1 MKTYTFKFS
10 LVAAAIGATLTLGSV
25 MIAPAHAQSADGSLR
40 GEVVTSTDQSLA
52 GANITIRNLDTGYT
66 RSVTADNE
74 GRYRFARLP
83 VGTYE
88 VSASQDGYER
98 AVLEQVEVR
107 IGAATVVDLT
117 MTVGNV
123 ERISVSGARASSI
136 DTRSSES
143 GLNIS
148 AVQLERIPVP
158 RDLTSVATLA
168 PGVIGGERFGGI
180 SFGGSSVGENAIFLN
195 GLNISDVETGVGFS
209 SVPFAF
215 FKDFQ
220 VKTGGYSVEY
230 GRTTG
235 GVVSAVTKSGG
246 NEFEFGGEVYWQPD
260 SLRGEGKDF
269 YDGEGIRTVN
279 RSDQER
285 DSWRGNVWASGP
297 IIKDKLFFFALY
309 EPRDVSEQYGSL
321 AGNNIYD
328 ESSDDA
334 FWGGKVDWI
343 ISNNHTLELMG
354 FSDEQTI
361 NTDRFNDG
369 DFADT
374 TFLKRGGTNWSAT
387 YTGYLTDNFMVK
399 VLYGESE
406 RDYDLTN
413 TSGLECNRVYDNR
426 ISQHIGCTTSLRFD
440 RRLNTREALRI
451 DAEYTVGDHLIRFG
465 MDDET
470 RTTQMN
476 RRTTGPNGTYYSIY
490 ATTPGSEVN
499 GEIVPAGVDAYVQT
513 REIQTVGAY
522 PTDTKA
528 YYLEDIWSVTPDV
541 TITAGL
547 RWDEFNTYAADG
559 TPFLQVDDMLAPR
572 FGLAWDI
579 KGDGSAKF
587 FANAGRY
594 YFPIANGMAARS
606 AGGGVSNDV
615 LSHYILED
623 IIYEETPSGYTNAQ
637 PVLGAMLGQPN
648 SFGGSG
654 AGDFSDEVDND
665 LDPIYQDEL
674 IIGYEAMINENWNYG
689 VRGIYRNFHN
699 AIEDMRINVNVPGC
713 GNISGWVFANPGKE
727 LTLRREC
734 PDTGNVQNIAI
745 DLGQVQDYGFDLD
758 GDGNPDPIG
767 GDEVNRKY
775 YALEFVLDRQ
785 WDGLWQAHFSYTWSH
800 SYGNYEGSVNS
811 DTGNDIPGWTE
822 AGDNVIYINS
832 GWGNLP
838 NDRRH
843 QFKARGAYALSDNLT
858 VGANFSL
865 ISGAPINA
873 RGKGNPINSN
883 TYYYL
888 NYLCVSNCLN
898 AADNSEREFMYVPKG
913 FYGNTDWVA
922 QLDLNLNY
930 DVTINDVDLNF
941 GLDIFNVLNTQATTR
956 VDEYLATDVATRN
969 PSFGATVATQSPRY
983 VQLSAGFR
991 F

>member
-1 MKTYTFKFS
+1 MKTNTFKYS
-10 LVAAAIGATLTLGSV
+10 LVAAAIGATLTMSSALV
-25 MIAPAHAQSADGSLR
+25 APAHAQSADGSLR
-40 GEVVTSTDQSLA
+40 GEVVTATEQSLA
-52 GANITIRNLDTGYT
+52 GATITIRNLDTGYT
-66 RSVTADNE
+66 RSVTADAE

-83 VGTYE
+83 VGNYE
-88 VSASQDGYER
+88 VSAASDGFER
-98 AVLEQVEVR
+98 SVIDQVQVR
-107 IGAATVVDLT
+107 IGSATVVDLT
-117 MTVGNV
+117 MTAGDV
-123 ERISVSGARASSI
+123 ERISVSGGRLNTI
-136 DTRSSES
+136 DTRSTES

-148 AVQLERIPVP
+148 AAQLERIPVP
-158 RDLTSVATLA
+158 RDLTSVAQLA
-168 PGVIGGERFGGI
+168 PGVISGTRFGGI

-246 NEFEFGGEVYWQPD
+246 NEFEFGGEIYAIPD
-260 SLRGEGKDF
+260 ALRGEGKDF
-269 YDGEGIRTVN
+269 YDGQGIRTVN
-279 RSDQER
+279 RSDDET
-285 DSWRGNVWASGP
+285 DSVRGNIWASGP

-309 EPRDVSEQYGSL
+309 EPRDISAQYGSL
-321 AGNNIYD
+321 AGNNMYD
-328 ESSDDA
+328 ESTDDG
-334 FWGGKVDWI
+334 FWGGKIDWI
-343 ISNNHTLELMG
+343 ISADHTVEVMG
-354 FSDEQTI
+354 FSDARTI
-361 NTDRFNDG
+361 ETERFNNG
-369 DFADT
+369 TYADT
-374 TFLKRGGTNWSAT
+374 SFLDAGGTNWSAT
-387 YTGYLTDNFMVK
+387 YTGYLTDNLMVK

-413 TSGLECNRVYDNR
+413 TSGLECSRVYDAR
-426 ISQHIGCTTSLRFD
+426 ISSQIGCTTSLRFD
-440 RRLNTREALRI
+440 RRLNTRDALRI
-451 DAEYTVGDHLIRFG
+451 DAEYTMGDHLIRFG

-470 RTTQMN
+470 RTTEMN

-490 ATTPGSEVN
+490 ETTPGSEVN
-499 GEIVPAGVDAYVQT
+499 GAIVPDGVTAYVQT
-513 REIQTVGAY
+513 RQIETVGAY

-528 YYLEDIWSVTPDV
+528 FYLEDIWSITPNV

-547 RWDEFNTYAADG
+547 RWDEFTTDAADG
-559 TPFLQVDDMLAPR
+559 TPFLEVDDMLAPR
-572 FGLAWDI
+572 FGVAWDI
-579 KGDGSAKF
+579 NGDGTSKF

-623 IIYEETPSGYTNAQ
+623 LITETTPSGYTNVQ
-637 PVLGAMLGQPN
+637 PVLGDMLGQPN

-674 IIGYEAMINENWNYG
+674 IIGYEAMINDDWNYG
-689 VRGIYRNFHN
+689 VRGIYRDFNN
-699 AIEDMRINVNVPGC
+699 AIEDMKINVDVAGC

-727 LTLRREC
+727 LTLRRNCSE
-734 PDTGNVQNIAI
+734 TGTVQDITI
-745 DLGQVQDYGFDLD
+745 DLGEVQEYGFDLD

-767 GDEVNRKY
+767 GDAVKRKY
-775 YALEFVLDRQ
+775 YALEFVLDRV
-785 WDGLWQAHFSYTWSH
+785 WDGVWQAHFQYTWSH

-822 AGDNVIYINS
+822 AGDNVMYINS
-832 GWGNLP
+832 GWGDLP

-843 QFKARGAYALSDNLT
+843 QFKARGAYALTDNLT

-865 ISGAPINA
+865 ISGKPINA
-873 RGKGNPINSN
+873 RAKGNPLNSN

-888 NYLCVSNCLN
+888 NYLCIDNCLD

-930 DVTINDVDLNF
+930 DVVVNDIDLNF
-941 GLDIFNVLNTQATTR
+941 GLDIFNVFNTQAATN
-956 VDEYLATDVATRN
+956 VNEYIATDVATRN
-969 PSFGATVATQSPRY
+969 PSFLSTTATQTPRY
-983 VQLSAGFR
+983 IQLSAGFR

>member
-1 MKTYTFKFS
+1 MKTYTFKYS
-10 LVAAAIGATLTLGSV
+10 LVAAAIGATLTFGAAMV
-25 MIAPAHAQSADGSLR
+25 APAHAQSADGSLR
-40 GEVVTSTDQSLA
+40 GEVVTATDQSLA
-52 GANITIRNLDTGYT
+52 GATITIRNLDTGYT
-66 RSVTADNE
+66 RSVTADSE

-88 VSASQDGYER
+88 VSASSEGYER
-98 AVLEQVEVR
+98 AVLEQVQVR
-107 IGAATVVDLT
+107 IGSATVVDLT
-117 MTVGNV
+117 MNLGDV
-123 ERISVSGARASSI
+123 ERISVSGARASTI

-215 FKDFQ
+215 YKDFQ

-246 NEFEFGGEVYWQPD
+246 NEFEFGGEIYWQPD

-269 YDGEGIRTVN
+269 YDVEGIRTVN
-279 RSDQER
+279 RSDEER

-334 FWGGKVDWI
+334 FWGGKIDWI
-343 ISNNHTLELMG
+343 INSDHTVELMG
-354 FSDEQTI
+354 FSDGQTVV
-361 NTDRFNDG
+361 TDRFSDG
-369 DFADT
+369 DYADSS
-374 TFLKRGGTNWSAT
+374 FLKSGGTNWSAT
-387 YTGYLTDNFMVK
+387 YTGYLTDNLMVK

-413 TSGLECNRVYDNR
+413 TSGLECNRVYDTR

-440 RRLNTREALRI
+440 RRLNTRDALRI
-451 DAEYTVGDHLIRFG
+451 DAEYTMGDHLIRFG

-470 RTTQMN
+470 RTTQMD
-476 RRTTGPNGTYYSIY
+476 RRTTGPNGTYYTIY
-490 ATTPGSEVN
+490 ETTPGSEVN
-499 GEIVPAGVDAYVQT
+499 GEIVPDGVNAYVQT
-513 REIQTVGAY
+513 RQIQTVGAY

-528 YYLEDIWSVTPDV
+528 FYLEDVWSVTPDV
-541 TITAGL
+541 TVTAGL

-559 TPFLQVDDMLAPR
+559 TPFLEVDDMLAPR
-572 FGLAWDI
+572 FGFAWDLN
-579 KGDGSAKF
+579 GDGSAKL
-587 FANAGRY
+587 FANLGRY

-623 IIYEETPSGYTNAQ
+623 IVFEETSSGYTNAQ
-637 PVLGAMLGQPN
+637 PVLGDMLGDPN

-674 IIGYEAMINENWNYG
+674 IVGYEAMINDNWNYG
-689 VRGIYRNFHN
+689 VRGIYRDFNN
-699 AIEDMRINVNVPGC
+699 AIEDMKINVNVPGC

-727 LTLRREC
+727 LTLRRMC
-734 PDTGNVQNIAI
+734 PDTNTVQNITI

-767 GDEVNRKY
+767 GDQVKRKY
-775 YALEFVLDRQ
+775 YALEFVLDRE

-843 QFKARGAYALSDNLT
+843 QFKARGAYALTENLT
-858 VGANFSL
+858 LGANFSL

-888 NYLCVSNCLN
+888 NYLCVDNCVG

-913 FYGNTDWVA
+913 FYGTTDWVA

-941 GLDIFNVLNTQATTR
+941 GLDMFNVLNTQSTTR

>member
-1 MKTYTFKFS
+1 MKTYTFKYS
-10 LVAAAIGATLTLGSV
+10 LVAAAIGATLTLGSAMV
-25 MIAPAHAQSADGSLR
+25 APAYAQSADGSLR
-40 GEVVTSTDQSLA
+40 GEVVTTADQSLA
-52 GANITIRNLDTGYT
+52 GATITIRNLDTGYT
-66 RSVTADNE
+66 RSVTADEE

-88 VSASQDGYER
+88 VSASSEGYER
-98 AVLEQVEVR
+98 TVLEQVQVR
-107 IGAATVVDLT
+107 IGSATVVDVT
-117 MTVGNV
+117 MTVGNI
-123 ERISVSGARASSI
+123 ETISVTGARASAI

-148 AVQLERIPVP
+148 AAQLERIPVP

-215 FKDFQ
+215 YKDFQ

-246 NEFEFGGEVYWQPD
+246 NEFEFGGEMYWQPD

-269 YDGEGIRTVN
+269 YDVEGIRTVN
-279 RSDQER
+279 RSDDER

-334 FWGGKVDWI
+334 FWGGKIDWI
-343 ISNNHTLELMG
+343 INANHTLELMG
-354 FSDEQTI
+354 FSDEQTVS
-361 NTDRFNDG
+361 TERFNEG
-369 DFADT
+369 DYADT
-374 TFLKRGGTNWSAT
+374 SFLKRGGTNWSAT
-387 YTGYLTDNFMVK
+387 YTGYITDNLMVK

-451 DAEYTVGDHLIRFG
+451 DAEYTLGDHLIRFG

-470 RTTQMN
+470 RTTEMN

-499 GEIVPAGVDAYVQT
+499 GEIVPDGVDAYVQT

-528 YYLEDIWSVTPDV
+528 FYLEDIWSITPEV

-559 TPFLQVDDMLAPR
+559 TPFLQVDDMMAPR
-572 FGLAWDI
+572 FGAAWDI
-579 KGDGSAKF
+579 NGDGSAKL

-623 IIYEETPSGYTNAQ
+623 VIYEETASGYINAQ
-637 PVLGAMLGQPN
+637 PILGDMLGEPN

-654 AGDFSDEVDND
+654 AGDFLDEVDND

-674 IIGYEAMINENWNYG
+674 IVGYEAMINDDWNYG

-699 AIEDMRINVNVPGC
+699 AIEDMKINVNVAGC

-734 PDTGNVQNIAI
+734 PDTGTVQDIAI
-745 DLGQVQDYGFDLD
+745 DLGEVQDYGFDLD

-775 YALEFVLDRQ
+775 YALEFVLDRE
-785 WDGLWQAHFSYTWSH
+785 WDGVWQAHFSYTWSH

-843 QFKARGAYALSDNLT
+843 QFKTRGAYALTDNLT
-858 VGANFSL
+858 LGANFSL

-873 RGKGNPINSN
+873 RGKGNPLNSN

-888 NYLCVSNCLN
+888 NYLCVSNCLD

-930 DVTINDVDLNF
+930 DVTVNDVKLNF
-941 GLDIFNVLNTQATTR
+941 GLDVFNVLNTQATTR

>member
-1 MKTYTFKFS
+1 MKTYTFKYS
-10 LVAAAIGATLTLGSV
+10 LVAAAIGATLTLGAAMV
-25 MIAPAHAQSADGSLR
+25 APAHAQSADGSLR
-40 GEVVTSTDQSLA
+40 GEVVTATDQSLA
-52 GANITIRNLDTGYT
+52 GATITIRNLDTGYT
-66 RSVTADNE
+66 RSVTADSE

-88 VSASQDGYER
+88 VSASSEGYER
-98 AVLEQVEVR
+98 VVLEQVQVR
-107 IGAATVVDLT
+107 IGSATVVDLT
-117 MTVGNV
+117 MNLGDV
-123 ERISVSGARASSI
+123 ERISVSGARASTI

-215 FKDFQ
+215 YKDFQ

-246 NEFEFGGEVYWQPD
+246 NEFEFGGEIYWQPD

-269 YDGEGIRTVN
+269 YDVEGIRTVN
-279 RSDQER
+279 RSDEER

-334 FWGGKVDWI
+334 FWGGKIDWI
-343 ISNNHTLELMG
+343 INSDHTVELMG
-354 FSDEQTI
+354 FSDGQTVV
-361 NTDRFNDG
+361 TDRFSDG
-369 DFADT
+369 DYADSS
-374 TFLKRGGTNWSAT
+374 FLKSGGTNWSAT
-387 YTGYLTDNFMVK
+387 YTGYLTDNLMVK

-413 TSGLECNRVYDNR
+413 TSGLECNRVYDTR

-440 RRLNTREALRI
+440 RRLNTRDALRI
-451 DAEYTVGDHLIRFG
+451 DAEYTMGDHLIRFG

-470 RTTQMN
+470 RTTQMD
-476 RRTTGPNGTYYSIY
+476 RRTTGPNGTYYTIY
-490 ATTPGSEVN
+490 ETTPGSEVN
-499 GEIVPAGVDAYVQT
+499 GEIVPDGVNAYVQT
-513 REIQTVGAY
+513 RQIQTVGAY

-528 YYLEDIWSVTPDV
+528 FYLEDVWSVTPDV
-541 TITAGL
+541 TVTAGL

-559 TPFLQVDDMLAPR
+559 TPFLEVDDMLAPR
-572 FGLAWDI
+572 FGFAWDLN
-579 KGDGSAKF
+579 GDGSAKL
-587 FANAGRY
+587 FANLGRY

-623 IIYEETPSGYTNAQ
+623 IVFEETPSGYTNAQ
-637 PVLGAMLGQPN
+637 PVLGDMLGDPN

-674 IIGYEAMINENWNYG
+674 IVGYEAMINDNWNYG
-689 VRGIYRNFHN
+689 VRGIYRDFNN
-699 AIEDMRINVNVPGC
+699 AIEDMKINVNVPGC

-727 LTLRREC
+727 LTLRRMC
-734 PDTGNVQNIAI
+734 PDTNTVQNITI

-767 GDEVNRKY
+767 GDQVKRKY
-775 YALEFVLDRQ
+775 YALEFVLDRE

-843 QFKARGAYALSDNLT
+843 QFKARGAYALTENLT
-858 VGANFSL
+858 LGANFSL

-888 NYLCVSNCLN
+888 NYLCVDNCVG

-913 FYGNTDWVA
+913 FYGTTDWVA

-941 GLDIFNVLNTQATTR
+941 GLDMFNVLNTQSTTR